1 MTSAVPLGQAK
12 LRLVAVLSCLVVLLL
27 GMVPAASAHATLI
40 GSDPTE
46 GAVLDVAPERITFT
60 FNESVIGVPSG
71 TTVFDA
77 TGAEVASTS
86 TVTGSQLFVDLGE
99 EVGEGTLVV
108 VWRLVSR
115 DGHPIGGSLRFSVGG
130 PSDVVDIPGA
140 AAADVDAQPPVLLTA
155 MRWLGYLGLLV
166 GAGVAAFSV
175 LFLPRERAAD
185 AARGRLRRLVRAAV
199 VVAAVGWWAAVPL
212 VAIYQLGVPASA
224 LADASTWAALAAW
237 EYAVPSAVV
246 VGLALAAAQVPS
258 AAAPGRRRA
267 ALVLAACAL
276 ALAAPAL
283 TGHTRAASPEV
294 LAIGA
299 DVLHLVAAAVWLGG
313 LVSIVLVLGDL
324 AARGDSGAV
333 VIARFSAGAAWVL
346 AVLVVVGLLQAWWI
360 AGSVQALMDT
370 SYGTVLLIKVIV
382 ALVAV
387 AIGAWNRR
395 VLLPRLRAAT
405 QRKDRQAS
413 ASALVRATAAEAAIL
428 VVVLLVTAVLV
439 DRSPQAELTAASED
453 QSSEVRQSVQ
463 LEAIAA
469 DIVLAPAAVGP
480 NTLTIEMTDASGA
493 PAEGYETPRLSVSSP
508 AVNLGEVVVRSRA
521 PGVYSGDIVLP
532 TNGEWTVHV
541 SLRTSEFD
549 NPVRTVQITV
559 P

>member
-1 MTSAVPLGQAK
+1 MTSAVPVRQAK
-12 LRLVAVLSCLVVLLL
+12 LRLVAALSCLVVLLVGL
-27 GMVPAASAHATLI
+27 APTASAHATLI
-40 GSDPTE
+40 GSDPAE

-115 DGHPIGGSLRFSVGG
+115 DGHPIGGSLRFSVGA
-130 PSDVVDIPGA
+130 PSDVVDIPG

-185 AARGRLRRLVRAAV
+185 AARGRLRSLVRAAA
-199 VVAAVGWWAAVPL
+199 VVAAVGFWAAVPL
-212 VAIYQLGVPASA
+212 VAIYQLGVPVSA
-224 LADASTWAALAAW
+224 LADASTWAALTAW
-237 EYAVPSAVV
+237 EYAVPAAVV
-246 VGLALAAAQVPS
+246 VGLALAAAQVPR
-258 AAAPGRRRA
+258 AQAPDRRRA
-267 ALVLAACAL
+267 ALVLAGCGA

-324 AARGDSGAV
+324 AARGDAGGV
-333 VIARFSAGAAWVL
+333 MIARFSAGAAWVL
-346 AVLVVVGLLQAWWI
+346 AVLIVVGLLQAWWI
-360 AGSVQALMDT
+360 AGSVQALIDT
-370 SYGTVLLIKVIV
+370 SYGTVLLVKVLV

-387 AIGAWNRR
+387 AIAAWNRR

-405 QRKDRQAS
+405 RRKDRQAN

-428 VVVLLVTAVLV
+428 VVVLIVTAVLV
-439 DRSPQAELTAASED
+439 DRSPQTELTAASAA
-453 QSSEVRQSVQ
+453 QPSEVRQSVQ

-480 NTLTIEMTDASGA
+480 NTLTIEMTDDAGA
-493 PAEGYETPRLSVSSP
+493 PTEGYEAPRLSVSSP

-532 TNGEWTVHV
+532 TSGEWTVHV

-549 NPVRTVQITV
+549 NPVRTVQVTV

>member
-1 MTSAVPLGQAK
+1 MTSAVPVRQAK
-12 LRLVAVLSCLVVLLL
+12 LRLVAALSCLVVLLVGL
-27 GMVPAASAHATLI
+27 APTASAHATLI
-40 GSDPTE
+40 GSDPAE

-86 TVTGSQLFVDLGE
+86 TVTGSQLFVDLDE

-115 DGHPIGGSLRFSVGG
+115 DGHPIGGSLRFSVGA
-130 PSDVVDIPGA
+130 PSDVVDIPG

-185 AARGRLRRLVRAAV
+185 AARGRLRSLVRAAA
-199 VVAAVGWWAAVPL
+199 VVAAVGFWAAVPL
-212 VAIYQLGVPASA
+212 VAIYQLGVPVSA
-224 LADASTWAALAAW
+224 LADASTWAALTAW
-237 EYAVPSAVV
+237 EYAVPAAVV
-246 VGLALAAAQVPS
+246 VGLALAAAQVPR
-258 AAAPGRRRA
+258 AQAPDRRRA
-267 ALVLAACAL
+267 ALVLAGCGA

-324 AARGDSGAV
+324 AARGDAGGV
-333 VIARFSAGAAWVL
+333 MIARFSAGAAWVL
-346 AVLVVVGLLQAWWI
+346 AVLIVVGLLQAWWI
-360 AGSVQALMDT
+360 AGSVQALIDT
-370 SYGTVLLIKVIV
+370 SYGTVLLVKVLV

-387 AIGAWNRR
+387 AIAAWNRR

-405 QRKDRQAS
+405 RRKDRQAN

-428 VVVLLVTAVLV
+428 VVVLIVTAVLV
-439 DRSPQAELTAASED
+439 DRSPQTELTAASAA
-453 QSSEVRQSVQ
+453 QPSEVRQSVQ

-480 NTLTIEMTDASGA
+480 NTLTIEMTDDAGA
-493 PAEGYETPRLSVSSP
+493 PTEGYEAPRLSVSSP

-532 TNGEWTVHV
+532 TSGEWTVHV

-549 NPVRTVQITV
+549 NPVRTVQVTV